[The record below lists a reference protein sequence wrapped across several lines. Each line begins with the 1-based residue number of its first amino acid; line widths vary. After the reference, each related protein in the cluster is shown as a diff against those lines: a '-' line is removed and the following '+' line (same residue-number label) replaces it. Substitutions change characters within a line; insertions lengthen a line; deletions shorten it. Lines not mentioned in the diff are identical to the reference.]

1 LTQKLNQ
8 FIFSVNNLSDGGG
21 DAMTGMRERQKHE
34 RGARILN
41 AATALFRN
49 QGFEAAHI
57 DQIAEIAGVSVG
69 TLYNYHR
76 NKGDL
81 LMAIVAIEVADVLE
95 AGEALIANPPHSVE
109 AALNALV
116 FSYYDH
122 SLVYLDKAMWR
133 HAIAIATTQPSG
145 PSGAAYGALDRALAD
160 QVTAMVRRLQAMG
173 LVRADVGAGAV
184 GEIAFNNLDRM
195 FLSFVRSDDMD
206 LPRLRAEVGAQHRAL
221 ALILGG

>member
-1 LTQKLNQ
+1 
-8 FIFSVNNLSDGGG
+8 
-21 DAMTGMRERQKHE
+21 
-34 RGARILN
+34 
-41 AATALFRN
+41 
-49 QGFEAAHI
+49 
-57 DQIAEIAGVSVG
+57 
-69 TLYNYHR
+69 
-76 NKGDL
+76 
-81 LMAIVAIEVADVLE
+81 
-95 AGEALIANPPHSVE
+95 
-109 AALNALV
+109 
-116 FSYYDH
+116 
-122 SLVYLDKAMWR
+122 MWR